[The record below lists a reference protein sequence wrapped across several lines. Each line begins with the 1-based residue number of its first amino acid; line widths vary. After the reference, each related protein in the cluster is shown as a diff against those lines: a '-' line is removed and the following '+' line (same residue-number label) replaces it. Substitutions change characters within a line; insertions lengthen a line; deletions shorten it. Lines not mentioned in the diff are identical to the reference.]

1 MWWYHRSMHA
11 PPPTYFSSILLWAA
25 IPSAAAALP
34 FGIVFIRRMSTEGSN
49 VSKLSGTM
57 LLEKSP
63 QDYNDICGDCH
74 SLFQIRAMVHD
85 ESRKVS
91 LATTAAL
98 DIHCLLEKQH
108 QWFASFQEIGHDAN
122 SAEVSTNMEY
132 QLDPHCERI
141 PKEKGCGSS
150 APNFCNNAVAR
161 SFTCRSLA
169 KLLVLVPSS
178 SLLLGGRLGY
188 WVVRIHNTIPS
199 NTCRKRWLFWHHSWE
214 MLMQQL
220 LLSTTLLD
228 DALLING
235 CWISLFPW
243 DMKLVD
249 VAALLE
255 PLANESSAIWFTL
268 WRSMNQ
274 ITNGHSE

>member
-1 MWWYHRSMHA
+1 
-11 PPPTYFSSILLWAA
+11 
-25 IPSAAAALP
+25 
-34 FGIVFIRRMSTEGSN
+34 MSTEGSN

-85 ESRKVS
+85 ESIKVS

-122 SAEVSTNMEY
+122 SAEVSMNMEY

-161 SFTCRSLA
+161 PFTCRSLA

-178 SLLLGGRLGY
+178 SLLLGGRLGSSDTQY
-188 WVVRIHNTIPS
+188 DTNQHVSKKVVILTSLVRDANAATTTFDNTARRCVVDQWLLNIAVPMGHEIGGCSSTVGTVGKRKFCNLVYSVKIHES
-199 NTCRKRWLFWHHSWE
+199 NY
-214 MLMQQL
+214 
-220 LLSTTLLD
+220 
-228 DALLING
+228 
-235 CWISLFPW
+235 
-243 DMKLVD
+243 
-249 VAALLE
+249 
-255 PLANESSAIWFTL
+255 
-268 WRSMNQ
+268 
-274 ITNGHSE
+274 